1 MISSRSPDLL
11 RQSRPPR
18 LIGLGMLVLCG
29 LWSSYLVMQ
38 YRTLSQRT
46 TVAHYQQAD
55 LLQRQHVA
63 LRRINVSASNESQ
76 QSIISELNYPWPA
89 VITALET
96 PTGSQVQLLGID
108 PDTARSQL
116 TVRGEAD
123 ELADV
128 LAYLAR
134 LKQQPLLFDTRLER
148 HTVSDDTGRIEF
160 VASANWR
167 AP

>member
-1 MISSRSPDLL
+1 MIGYRAPDLL
-11 RQSRPPR
+11 RQSRTPR
-18 LIGLGMLVLCG
+18 LLGLGVLVLSG

-38 YRTLSQRT
+38 YRELRQRT
-46 TVAHYQQAD
+46 VVARYEQSD

-63 LRRINVSASNESQ
+63 LRRINANASAESQ
-76 QSIISELNYPWPA
+76 QSIIKELNYPWPA

-96 PTGSQVQLLGID
+96 PTGAKVQLLGID
-108 PDTARSQL
+108 PDTARAQL
-116 TVRGEAD
+116 TVRGEAE

-128 LAYLAR
+128 LEYLAR
-134 LKQQPLLFDTRLER
+134 LRQQKLLFDTRLDR
-148 HTVSDDTGRIEF
+148 HAVSDDTGRIEF